1 MAIDVTYHALPAGR
15 QTVIPVT
22 EINDEDAAWFTE
34 HNVKLSLEQLR
45 TGATALYAN
54 TGNAENEVM
63 VISLT
68 KGCREMMAELRVLAE
83 QQVNGKTDDAQ

>member
-1 MAIDVTYHALPAGR
+1 MSINVTLYTLPNG
-15 QTVIPVT
+15 VKSEILVG

-45 TGATALYAN
+45 TGVKVLYAN

>member
-1 MAIDVTYHALPAGR
+1 MAVYLTYYESPHGR
-15 QTVIPVT
+15 QSVIPVT

-34 HNVKLSLEQLR
+34 HNVQLSMEQLR
-45 TGATALYAN
+45 TNIKVLYAN
-54 TGNAENEVM
+54 TGDPEKEVM
-63 VISLT
+63 VISPT

>member
-1 MAIDVTYHALPAGR
+1 MAIEVTYHALPDGR

-34 HNVKLSLEQLR
+34 HNVKLSLEELR
-45 TGATALYAN
+45 TGVKVLYAN
-54 TGNAENEVM
+54 TGDEENEVM
-63 VISLT
+63 VISPT